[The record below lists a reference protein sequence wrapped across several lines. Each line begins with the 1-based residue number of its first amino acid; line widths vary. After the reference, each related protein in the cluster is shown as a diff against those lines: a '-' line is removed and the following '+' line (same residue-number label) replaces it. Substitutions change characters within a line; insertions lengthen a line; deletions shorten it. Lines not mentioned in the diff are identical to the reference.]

1 VISTIQ
7 ATSTISVGYLGHVMN
22 LDEIIMTKLVKSGI
36 YLGVTLGYLRFFFT
50 MINVANLGI
59 VSEY

>member
-1 VISTIQ
+1 
-7 ATSTISVGYLGHVMN
+7 MN

>member
-1 VISTIQ
+1 
-7 ATSTISVGYLGHVMN
+7 MN
-22 LDEIIMTKLVKSGI
+22 LDEIIMTKLVKLGI
-36 YLGVTLGYLRFFFT
+36 DLGVTLGYLRCFFT